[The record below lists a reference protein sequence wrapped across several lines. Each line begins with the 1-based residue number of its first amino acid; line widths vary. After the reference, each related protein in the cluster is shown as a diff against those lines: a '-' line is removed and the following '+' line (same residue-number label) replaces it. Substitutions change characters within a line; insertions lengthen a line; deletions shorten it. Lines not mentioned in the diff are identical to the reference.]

1 MLGFD
6 SSGSG
11 NSTLKYKYYLQQQY
25 TSTTCNITITT
36 TCNTSVSSD
45 ATPDE
50 EKIGLFTREILAPRY
65 MSHHSRPNNG
75 LDVADLEEDELE
87 EGDGMVIVTLE
98 VKMENNSRKLQLIW
112 DVIIFHAKSEWVAS
126 RV

>member
-1 MLGFD
+1 MLVFD

-11 NSTLKYKYYLQQQY
+11 ASTLKYKYHLQQQY

-36 TCNTSVSSD
+36 TCNTSVSLD

-50 EKIGLFTREILAPRY
+50 EKIGLFTRELLAPRY
-65 MSHHSRPNNG
+65 MSHRPCPNNG

-87 EGDGMVIVTLE
+87 EGDGVAIVTIE
-98 VKMENNSRKLQLIW
+98 VKLGNNSRKLQLL
-112 DVIIFHAKSEWVAS
+112 KPQM
-126 RV
+126 RQ